1 MHFYVQELSQ
11 SREDCGYRKCTRQW
25 LYRQGL
31 RQWLYRQGLIA
42 LFIATDFKNC
52 YCCIIIYQTLSLM
65 LVPSISSGVTNV
77 CYIPCSKELVVD
89 PHGLATAAGEGNCV
103 GIHPTHDHTK
113 VRAMASA
120 SSNIH
125 RDPSPSWCPSH
136 SLPHLTDHNNQH
148 ILQWWHVVMYFW
160 W

>member
-1 MHFYVQELSQ
+1 MQFYVQELSQ
-11 SREDCGYRKCTRQW
+11 SRKDCGYHKCTRQ
-25 LYRQGL
+25 L
-31 RQWLYRQGLIA
+31 LYRQGLIA

-52 YCCIIIYQTLSLM
+52 YCCIIIHQTLSRM
-65 LVPSISSGVTNV
+65 LVPSSSSVVTNV
-77 CYIPCSKELVVD
+77 SYIPCSKELVVD
-89 PHGLATAAGEGNCV
+89 PHGDNTILQPQALATASGEGNCI

-136 SLPHLTDHNNQH
+136 SLPHHTDHNNQH